1 MAQFDH
7 MIASPPAPIVPNDQ
21 PPALQT
27 LQAKSGKSI
36 NATTEEF
43 NNAVKD
49 AEQELMMNP
58 PNMSN
63 QDVDVDFLAKV
74 KAYNKLSEEYD
85 NGEDP
90 SSNDDED
97 EIMDDLFSNEPMD
110 NGQAQDANDFSMF
123 APDEQSSVDQMFS
136 DIDAINANDPYT
148 EEEDV
153 APLDMDA
160 LADIASGEDNNDN
173 PMDELG
179 AGNSPPTQA
188 VDKLDETV
196 GSWSEI

>member
-7 MIASPPAPIVPNDQ
+7 MTASPPAPIIPNDQ

-43 NNAVKD
+43 NNAVND

-63 QDVDVDFLAKV
+63 PDVDVDFLAKV

-90 SSNDDED
+90 SSNEDED
-97 EIMDDLFSNEPMD
+97 EIMDDLFSNEPLD

-136 DIDAINANDPYT
+136 DIDAINANDPYS

>member
-1 MAQFDH
+1 
-7 MIASPPAPIVPNDQ
+7 
-21 PPALQT
+21 
-27 LQAKSGKSI
+27 
-36 NATTEEF
+36 
-43 NNAVKD
+43 
-49 AEQELMMNP
+49 
-58 PNMSN
+58 
-63 QDVDVDFLAKV
+63 
-74 KAYNKLSEEYD
+74 
-85 NGEDP
+85 
-90 SSNDDED
+90 
-97 EIMDDLFSNEPMD
+97 
-110 NGQAQDANDFSMF
+110 MF